1 MRWGGFVDFLVVAR
15 REGEREGE
23 ERGGWG
29 CRGRLRRNEE
39 GLVWLVVIQQ
49 GVSGD
54 VGHDCF
60 YGFLSFF
67 YFFFCWC

>member
-1 MRWGGFVDFLVVAR
+1 MLSRGR
-15 REGEREGE
+15 RM
-23 ERGGWG
+23 